1 MATSKTP
8 LRYPGGKQRLAPFVY
23 EILQVNDLVGG
34 HYVEPYAGGAGAAL
48 ELLLS
53 RQVSAIHLNDSS
65 LPIFSFWRSVLH
77 HTEEFCYMVASAS
90 LTIEEWQR
98 QREIIKNPTQ
108 NDELQLGFST
118 FYLNRV
124 NRSGVISG
132 GIIGGLDQEGEWK
145 MDARYNR
152 SDLVQRI
159 QSIAYRKSAISISNF
174 DAEDYIMNYI
184 PNNTPKNT
192 LVYCDPPYFEKS
204 GGLYLDDYKKSD
216 HKRLAKT
223 IQSRLN
229 RKWILSYDAAAEI
242 LSYYS
247 DRNYFLY
254 DLQYNAANVYKG
266 KEIFM
271 FSDNLEIPNS
281 SSLPF
286 IDIALKTMGPKF
298 YEDTLT

>member
-1 MATSKTP
+1 MANSKTP

-23 EILQVNDLVGG
+23 EILQANNLVGG

-65 LPIFSFWRSVLH
+65 LPVYSFWQCVIN
-77 HTEEFCYMVASAS
+77 HTEEFCKLVSSAS
-90 LTIEEWQR
+90 LTIDEWQR
-98 QREIIKNPTQ
+98 QREIIRNPTQ
-108 NDELQLGFST
+108 HDVLELGFST

-132 GIIGGLDQEGEWK
+132 GIIGGIGQTGEWK

-152 SDLVQRI
+152 SELVQRI
-159 QSIAYRKSAISISNF
+159 YSIAYRKNSISISNM
-174 DAEDYIMNYI
+174 DAEDYILNYI
-184 PNNTPKNT
+184 PTTPQNT

-204 GGLYLDDYKKSD
+204 GGLYLDNYKKDD
-216 HKRLAKT
+216 HKKIAET
-223 IQSRLN
+223 IQNELAR
-229 RKWILSYDAAAEI
+229 RWILSYDGAAEI

-247 DRNYFLY
+247 QRNHFIYN
-254 DLQYNAANVYKG
+254 LQYNAAKVYKG
-266 KEIFM
+266 KEIFI

-281 SSLPF
+281 SSLHF
-286 IDIALKTMGPKF
+286 IDIALKSM
-298 YEDTLT
+298 